1 MRPSRV
7 FRLIFRIFI
16 SLLTLSVTI
25 VSILG
30 GLSAVLILSNP
41 ENIGVDPGNVDINF
55 NYPPLDIN
63 FTLPFNITN
72 AGFFDLEN
80 LELKIDL
87 AMNFTHVDYPIIGV
101 NTTREIPV
109 FTNCSNFGTIPKGV
123 TRNFNFTGLFS
134 DFYFPPLFN
143 FTTDIDWLRDSPA
156 DVLFYAN
163 FTVSLDYSIGLH
175 SLTIGFID
183 IYVGE
188 FSFP

>member
-1 MRPSRV
+1 LRVSRV

-87 AMNFTHVDYPIIGV
+87 SMNYSHVDYPIVGV
-101 NTTREIPV
+101 NETKEVQIFSNST
-109 FTNCSNFGTIPKGV
+109 NFGTVPKGT
-123 TRNFNFTGLFS
+123 TRNFNFTGLSS
-134 DFYFPPLFN
+134 DFNFLPTLN
-143 FTTDIDWLRDSPA
+143 FTTDIDWYRGPPDI
-156 DVLFYAN
+156 LFYAN
-163 FTVSLDYSIGLH
+163 FTISLDYSIGLH
-175 SLTIGFID
+175 SLTIVFTD

-188 FSFP
+188 FSYP

>member
-30 GLSAVLILSNP
+30 GLSAVLILSNH
-41 ENIGVDPGNVDINF
+41 ENIGVDPGNVDIDF

-87 AMNFTHVDYPIIGV
+87 AMNYSHVDYPVLGV
-101 NTTREIPV
+101 NESRVIKI
-109 FTNCSNFGTIPKGV
+109 FNKSQNFGTIPKGM
-123 TRNFNFTGLFS
+123 TGNFNFTGLFS
-134 DFYFPPLFN
+134 EFNFPPTLN
-143 FTTDIDWLRDSPA
+143 FTKDIDWFRGPQA
-156 DVLFYAN
+156 ILFYAN
-163 FTVSLDYSIGLH
+163 FTISLDYSIGLH
-175 SLTIGFID
+175 SLTIVFNDIFIGGF
-183 IYVGE
+183 
-188 FSFP
+188 

>member
-7 FRLIFRIFI
+7 IRLIFRIFI
-16 SLLTLSVTI
+16 FLLTLSVTI

-30 GLSAVLILSNP
+30 GLSAALILLTP
-41 ENIGVDPGNVDINF
+41 GNIGVDPSKADINF

-87 AMNFTHVDYPIIGV
+87 AMNYTHVDYPIIGV

-109 FTNCSNFGTIPKGV
+109 FNKTQYYGAIPKSTTG
-123 TRNFNFTGLFS
+123 NYNFTGLFS
-134 DFYFPPLFN
+134 DFYFPPSFN
-143 FTTDIDWLRDSPA
+143 FTTDIDWTRTPYPI
-156 DVLFYAN
+156 LFYAN
-163 FTVSLDYSIGLH
+163 FTVSLDYSLGLH
-175 SLTIGFID
+175 SLTIGIVH
-183 IYVGE
+183 ILVGG
-188 FSFP
+188 FP